1 MRTGFPAVP
10 RVSSARRFTAAVTAY
25 LLLLQLLVAGGFAV
39 PAAAQTPP
47 PRTPQ
52 ALGRLAAT
60 ASSPTY
66 SVVLNA
72 LTTGFDGI
80 SGIAAYE
87 PTNELA
93 IASDAAGHDFELIAA
108 DGTHRPFSSANGV
121 ASSARIATARG
132 DGAFRAGELFAAAGN
147 EIVRVSADGATVQS
161 VWATL
166 AGETTITAL
175 TVDRTGAF
183 GGDVI
188 AVTAA
193 GNVWRINAS
202 STATRVASIGVPL
215 GSVVTL
221 ANDPDRH
228 GPWAGCIVAGAAQQP
243 VLYAVTA
250 AGTVTPQ
257 QNSIVARDLAVVTP
271 HENFFGIDSA
281 DRKVWGAPA
290 DAFADVIGDVLVAQA
305 SPGILQRIHW
315 NGTSFESTE
324 VARVSQWQQIVFSPA
339 ALSEIKSA
347 KKPYDR
353 IAVVRHAPLLSSGRV
368 EGALWQLAPES
379 VTLDGNDAITSDLL
393 VPGTPQVT
401 VSGNPTFGGTIEGA
415 GERTPST
422 HAVTITGSSTL
433 GHLITRTDAMSLG
446 AVAAFTPTTNTRDA
460 VLTTATDTAGDFATL
475 RDLTISGKAAPVTV
489 PPGRYGRFSASG
501 RTTFIFG
508 TAGATTPAEYELDS
522 LTLSGGS
529 DLRIAGPVVL
539 TLNNGATLTGSTI
552 GAAESPR
559 QLIVR
564 LAGGALRIE
573 GKSVLYAIVRAP
585 QSTVTIDGG
594 GRLRGTLSCD
604 RLDLS
609 GTLQLTD
616 TDIPPP
622 PVNRPPVAD
631 AGADAWVVLPDSLTL
646 HGAATDDGLPN
657 GSTLATTWSRVS
669 GPADVAFSDV
679 HSLSPAVT
687 FTAPGTYVL
696 RLTASDT
703 LLASADDVTITVDP
717 PNTAPVVNA
726 GADQTIALPA
736 TATLAG
742 TATDDGYPRGSQL
755 GVTWSGPAGV
765 TFADAHA
772 TTTIAT
778 FAAAG
783 TYTLRLTAT
792 DDALTTFDEVVITVD
807 PQNASPVVN
816 AGADQAIALPTTA
829 TLAGTATD
837 DGYPRGSQLSVTW
850 SGPSGVTF
858 TDAHASIT
866 TATFAAAGT
875 YTLRLTATDGTLTA
889 FDEVV
894 ITVDPQNAAPVV
906 NAGADQ
912 IVELPAA
919 ATLAGTATDD
929 GYPRGSQ
936 LAITWSGPSSVV
948 FADPHAA
955 ATTATFAAAGLYTLR
970 LTATDGT
977 LTTSDDVVID
987 VRDPNQAPAVNAGAD
1002 QTIRLPK
1009 TAALSA
1015 TVNDDG
1021 RPSGAQLAITWSG
1034 PAGVTFADPHAA
1046 STIATFN
1053 APGTYVLRITANDSK
1068 LQASDEL
1075 TVTVL
1080 PANTAPVV
1088 SAGANQ
1094 TITLPAAATLQGTAT
1109 DDGVPS
1115 PLTYAWTKVS
1125 GPADV
1130 TFATPAAAATT
1141 ATFTLAGTYVLRL
1154 TASDG
1159 ELSASADMTVV
1170 VNPGNAA
1177 PVVNA
1182 GADQSID
1189 FSQPAIL
1196 AGSATDDGLPA
1207 GSALTYQW
1215 SVAGNAPGVTFSN
1228 ASAAT
1233 TTATFT
1239 AVGTYVLRLTVSDS
1253 ALSGSDDVTIHVGH
1267 IPVADFTTA
1276 GNRRNVARFHNDVAY
1291 FGDGANVAA
1300 FTSQLDTNTG
1310 PALFAIDHNPYSR
1323 WRTAN
1328 GQVANQSL
1336 TIALAGSGPRT
1347 IDRVR
1352 ILNFNQSNEG
1362 IRNFRV
1368 QVSATTADDAAFT
1381 TVLTDVAAYHDR
1393 IQEFP
1398 FSAPVEARYV
1408 RLVAVDNYGG
1418 TGASI
1423 RDIEVIGTGLA
1434 GIAHYV
1440 YPNNLASSREGAT
1453 VIDSST
1459 WVRNPS
1465 LAIDENTTTYWW
1477 GAATSGAYF
1486 TLQLPQHA
1494 LIDRVQ
1500 VLNGE
1505 GTSAVKDVRIEV
1517 ADTAAGPFTV
1527 AATATLIGTAANGYQ
1542 DIVFPNGPIS
1552 AGVVKFVAASNYGA
1566 SGSSVIVE
1574 LRLVPPAGSRSS
1586 VSNYD
1591 NIWERPEW
1599 MFDNN
1604 NQTGWYTQ
1612 SGHTVNESVV
1622 VRLDDADPAPIDRV
1636 ALMSLTSAAE
1646 SLKDFDILASNTTD
1660 DDAAFTTVVSGTLVN
1675 DFRPHEFVFP
1685 GGPVRAKYVKL
1696 LAKNNYGGPS
1706 IQVSMFE
1713 IRTARSEGNLIS
1725 APLASIAIRNQSPGQ
1740 AANGAKI
1747 VASSGGSPDVLLD
1760 YIEGPPWITP
1770 ARTNQFAVIQLGGT
1784 DPQTISGVRVGP
1796 WSSSINGTDQIRNFE
1811 VWVSST
1817 TTDPSAF
1824 VNVLTTTMP
1833 PNTAMQD
1840 FSFPGGAVSA
1850 RYVKYVPLS
1859 NSDPARVNIV
1869 TGLFDVLLP
1878 APPGG
1883 VIAGSAFNGGAF
1895 PQLATDG
1902 TNNSWS
1908 ANTSAQ
1914 PSLTFAMP
1922 DNAARLL
1929 YGMHFDFLSSSSAPK
1944 DYDVLVSTTTPDDA
1958 AFTLAYS
1965 GTVNLNQRDFYFG
1978 RTFEAKYVKLLW
1990 KSGYGSV
1997 ISITE
2002 MNLLTMTEDGAA
2014 PLGITDGITTSY
2026 LPNQLLDADVS
2037 NGLWLSGTT
2046 HAIPEVI
2053 GVALPNG
2060 AVWRI
2065 DRVALLGRT
2074 DCGTPCDGAMVRQFD
2089 IQVSA
2094 GDGSDASYQTV
2105 FTGALQ
2111 PDHTIQY
2118 FTFKPALA
2126 RYVRFVLR
2134 NNYAG
2139 AGEFQLLSAWA
2150 FSPQFGTQETRF
2162 VDMSST
2168 AGANIVSYAWDF
2180 GDGATSSERDPQHT
2194 YAQPGTYD
2202 VSLTITD
2209 AGGQTS
2215 RRTMP
2220 YHIVGAPAADFTWSP
2235 TIGNEVAQ
2243 VGFTDASTNN
2253 FGLFTSSNWSWGD
2266 NTNDNIYAAA
2276 ASHAWADN
2284 GIYNVTHTITNG
2296 RGITATVTKP
2306 VTIAN
2311 VPPTA
2316 NAGPDLTVAWGLDWG
2331 VQPSFSDVSVSDRP
2345 TIRCT
2350 WDFGDGATLDVP
2362 NCSTAAAP
2370 KHSYATPGTYDAHV
2384 TVTDKDGG
2392 ASSDVVRTTVTR
2404 RPSLVSYEGER
2415 AVTINQPIALK
2426 ALLREGI
2433 THERI
2438 ANETVVFN
2446 VGGQTASA
2454 VTSATGEAVAS
2465 LVYTGSST
2473 NPAISASFAGNTLY
2487 DASSLSF
2494 TVTCPAATQKLDVV
2508 VATDLVRSRTSMQLN
2523 QLELAEIAFSDARR
2537 NGDQISIIGYGNP
2550 PRMLQTLTSDY
2561 EAARKAIDGFTIY
2574 GSGLISAALDS
2585 ARTELTSSRH
2595 SGLAVP
2601 IAVVI
2606 TDGASYNTLAPA
2618 AATNLKATATRL
2630 VVVYVGGVDTNM
2642 ENNLRALASSSS
2654 DFYIARSYSDLLATL
2669 VNVEGAI
2676 CHVANVAPV
2685 VDAGPD
2691 QTITAAK
2698 TTLTGTVTDD
2708 GIPPAGPAVL
2718 WSKVSGPGKVRF
2730 DTPATRTT
2738 SVSFD
2743 TRGTYVLRL
2752 TANDQQY
2759 ATSDDVTITVDADI
2773 VNLPPV
2779 VNAGPDL
2786 FVSVPPVPPVPP
2798 LSLHTIGSSSRPIGI
2813 DYHQPTNKVV
2823 FSVDYPT
2830 GVPSNFA
2837 LIDADGTRTNFSSV
2851 SGLTD
2856 ELKIATARDEGNGM
2870 SRGGF
2875 QPGELFSG
2883 SGAPGVVIRISPDGK
2898 VVQNPWVTL
2907 PGETGLMRGS
2917 LYIDRTGVFG
2927 GDLVVVTTAG
2937 GVWRINAAG
2946 QATQLARVNTHLE
2959 GVTTVPNDPRYG
2971 PWAGKIIA
2979 GAEDQTLIYSI
2990 DPQGKVASHSLGIAP
3005 EDIDLI
3011 PANENFFGIDYDR
3024 SLVLGAPAA
3033 AFGNWIGDF
3042 IIVAETGQM
3051 YHVWWDGAAF
3061 QKVLVAQTQHWEHV
3075 TFAPAGLGDIGP
3087 IGVAATLTGS
3097 VNDDGLPIDGV
3108 PTVGWTQVSGP
3119 AQISF
3124 NPSASA
3130 ISQARFIVPG
3140 DYTLRLTANDGAL
3153 TATDDVVVRVSEG
3166 NHAPVVDAGADQT
3179 IVYPSTSAS
3188 LHGISMDDGLPAGST
3203 LTATWTTVNGPN
3215 GAVAAFADAHAAIT
3229 TATFPA
3235 AGTYILRLTVN
3246 DTQFDGTD
3254 DVVIT
3259 VTPAPI
3265 NKAPVVDAGA
3275 DVHFVNAQSSANLN
3289 GTVQDDGLPSGS
3301 TLSITWTK
3309 VSGPGDVTFAAG
3321 TAQSTK
3327 ATFSVAGDYV
3337 VKLTANDGALS
3348 TSDTVAVHAFIGTL
3362 ALTPGAA
3369 GPNVVGATQTM
3380 KAVLTDSGSNALF
3393 GETVTFSIE
3402 GANGRTFSTVTDTT
3416 GAAFFTYTGS
3426 TAGNDTVVATA
3437 GTAAVITSNPAAV
3450 TWVVPKQT
3458 ISATTIR
3465 ARFFTSNGSGGFN
3478 AAPDQPLI
3486 FEQNLPTLNL
3496 NPPAGTVPG
3505 NVSGVDVLNRPMV
3518 DVTTDVDG
3526 NFTGIII
3533 PRGNGASLGYDYLQD
3548 FNGVFT
3554 GSLNVASAGD
3564 ITFKFWADDGFVF
3577 GVGKGAS
3584 RVSGVNFNPPA
3595 SGVTGFEGYPL
3606 AGAYNTGTGADQ
3618 PRLVTVHFPAPG
3630 SYPFEVDYAECCV
3643 QGLAL
3648 TMGTTSAAGDRI
3660 IPPTISLAMSP
3671 YKFDAQPAGSTKS
3684 VDVRAFDAAGA
3695 PIASLPVDLRI
3706 TGANAQTL
3714 HGTTDAGGHVTFQYT
3729 GVHSGG
3735 DVLQATSTAAGT
3747 TAISN
3752 EVTIDRGTNTAPV
3765 ANAGADR
3772 TINKP
3777 TFTATLT
3784 GSYTDD
3790 GAPAA
3795 GPVSY
3800 LWTCTNC
3807 TTQSLI
3813 QSRHTL
3819 TTAIAFGTNT
3829 TVGNYTFRLTVSDG
3843 VLTSSD
3849 DVVVTLADPLPNQA
3863 PTVNA
3868 GADQTIYLPNNQVTL
3883 SATVADD
3890 GQPAPVTVSWTKVS
3904 GPGEVTFASSTSTTT
3919 TATFSAEGTYVV
3931 RITATDS
3938 ALSAS
3943 DDVTITVNPASPPP
3957 SVEITSPADGA
3968 VITDRTVVR
3977 GTIANAASWRLEY
3990 RLNANDQ
3997 AAANNPWMTIA
4008 TGTTS
4013 VTDAP
4018 LGTFDPTTL
4027 VNGTYKIRLSATN
4040 SAGDSIG
4047 TSIAVSVE
4055 GHLKPGLFSLE
4066 FHDLVVPVA
4075 GLELDVT
4082 RTYDSRDKRVGDFGY
4097 GWTLSYDRGH
4107 VEKSGVLGT
4116 GWQET
4121 LTGAVFD
4128 RQYCLTP
4135 TLSRFVTVTLPG
4147 DHVYRFRMATS
4158 PACQAL
4164 ASIDAADV
4172 VFQPVGS
4179 RHGTLQVVGEQ
4190 TVVVDGSKPG
4200 NVQLLTSD
4208 GSVFNPTRF
4217 RLTTE
4222 HGYVYEVDETG
4233 GVQSVRDRNGNKL
4246 TFSANGVTSS
4256 TGLSVGFTRD
4266 AQGRIGTVT
4275 DPAGNYINYSYDAH
4289 GDLATVTNQ
4298 VGETTRFTY
4307 DDRHDLVDYFDSAG
4321 RHAAKTEYDESGRVI
4336 AVTDGDGHRLT
4347 MSYDLDAHHQVNTDR
4362 KGHVR
4367 VYTYDGSG
4375 NILSIVDP
4383 DGKGV
4388 SATYDAEGHML
4399 THTNVLG
4406 QTKTMTY
4413 DARGNLLTV
4422 RDAAGHVTTM
4432 TYNQWN
4438 EITTRTDAGHHTI
4451 TREYDG
4457 LGNVLALV
4465 TPDGDRTVYTR
4476 DSQGNITDVKN
4487 PDGTHVSLIY
4497 DTKGRAVAVTDEAQH
4512 TTLHT
4517 YDDLGRRTSTTLPR
4531 GGAVSVGYDDAGRK
4545 TQTTA
4550 PDGDKWQ
4557 FGYDAAGQ
4565 MNAVTNAFGGRGEST
4580 LNTRGLPTTSTMTDG
4595 SQFGV
4600 AYDANDN
4607 VVGTTNTGAA
4617 SGSLALDDH
4626 DQVTGVTIG
4635 GLTSTY
4641 TNDALGR
4648 MTNETDARGYTSKT
4662 TYTASGE
4669 QESRTDGA
4677 GERTQFGYDDV
4688 GNMTTVTDP
4697 ESHTTTR
4704 TYDAYGRVLRVT
4716 AADGRYEELTY
4727 NWRGQPATRRDSGGH
4742 VTKYEYDVAGRLG
4755 KTTEPDGSA
4764 TTYTYDEDGN
4774 LTSIVGP
4781 SQDTFRF
4788 EYDSS
4793 DRLVKRTYPDGSYE
4807 TFTYS
4812 AEQVVQQVR
4821 RRDGHLVT
4829 TDSDPSERPVKTT
4842 FDDGTSLSR
4851 TYTPSGRPDVLT
4863 DAAGNLDYDYDLLG
4877 HITAVHRSAG
4887 PELQYTYDASGHI
4900 TSVSSP
4906 AGTTSYDYDGA
4917 GRMTKMTDGR
4927 GRETKYGYDHD
4938 SKLTSITYPNGM
4950 VATREY
4956 GTHEELTAVRAVSAT
4971 GTVLF
4976 AETYEHLGS
4985 GRISKVTRQDG
4996 SSVGY
5001 GYDDLGRLLTE
5012 TYKDAGG
5019 SAVRTIGYAYDAA
5032 GNRTSVSDSAAAG
5045 TQPYAYNGAL
5055 LASDGQHSYEYDE
5068 AGNVKSATQGST
5080 TTSYEYDVRGR
5091 LERIAFSSG
5100 GALTYDYDA
5109 NNDRVRSTDAAG
5121 NVTNYVLDTSG
5132 NLATV
5137 VAETDGSG
5145 HVAATYAYGAA
5156 GVSTMTRNGGD
5167 YYYVTDALGSVRM
5180 LVDAGGNVTDRYDY
5194 TAFGTLAA
5202 STGSTPN
5209 PFRFAGE
5216 QQDAETGL
5224 YFLRSRYYSP
5234 GIGRFL
5240 QRDSRFGTLDR
5251 SQSRNQYAYTEND
5264 PVNNIDPTGHDLADA
5279 MTGMAVHKFC
5289 GKIYIARFGDYFV
5302 TELGRRPNQG
5312 FPRTYFENGTAAYD
5326 RAIRGLD
5333 RAWNVLM
5340 EIGLRPD
5347 LREYTYGDVYEIK
5360 PLASVIL
5367 ARVQAV
5373 AYAVGLATSPI
5384 ETNGVPVS
5392 GAWRLGQDTFPW
5404 YNLEPE
5410 LGCHII
5416 APPITPAGTVL
5427 YSKSWLQ
5434 DLRDAVRAIEENE
5447 ELFAGEELAVEVA
5460 GETTAEAVT
5469 VIEGGGTVSVQ
5480 LELLL
5485 QSAPR
5490 LIVQYV
5496 IGAVQDEVAE
5506 AVMLSTFSGVPL

>member
-1 MRTGFPAVP
+1 
-10 RVSSARRFTAAVTAY
+10 VSSSRRFTAALTAY
-25 LLLLQLLVAGGFAV
+25 SLLLQLLVAGGFAV

-47 PRTPQ
+47 PMAPQ

-60 ASSPTY
+60 ASSSAY

-93 IASDAAGHDFELIAA
+93 IAADTAGHDFELIAA
-108 DGTHRPFSSANGV
+108 DGAHRPFSSANGLV
-121 ASSARIATARG
+121 SGARIATARG

-147 EIVRVSADGATVQS
+147 EIVRISADGASVQNA
-161 VWATL
+161 WATL
-166 AGETTITAL
+166 PGETSITAL
-175 TVDRTGAF
+175 TVDRTGSF

-250 AGTVTPQ
+250 SGTVTPQ
-257 QNSIVARDLAVVTP
+257 QTSAVARDLAVVTP
-271 HENFFGIDSA
+271 HENFFGIDSG
-281 DRKVWGAPA
+281 DHKVWGAPA
-290 DAFADVIGDVLVAQA
+290 DAFADIIGDVLVAQA
-305 SPGILQRIHW
+305 SPGILQRVHW
-315 NGTSFESTE
+315 NGTSFESAE

-353 IAVVRHAPLLSSGRV
+353 IAVVRHAPLVSSGRV

-401 VSGNPTFGGTIEGA
+401 VTGHPAFGGTIEGA

-422 HAVTITGSSTL
+422 HTVAITGSSTL
-433 GHLITRTDAMSLG
+433 GHLITRTDAMSLS

-460 VLTTATDTAGDFATL
+460 VLTTATDSAGDFATL
-475 RDLTISGKAAPVTV
+475 HDLTISGKAAPVTV

-508 TAGATTPAEYELDS
+508 VAGATAPAQYELDS

-529 DLRIAGPVVL
+529 DLRVAGPVIL

-552 GAAESPR
+552 GAAELPR

-564 LAGGALRIE
+564 LAGGALRID

-609 GTLQLTD
+609 GALQLTD

-631 AGADAWVVLPDSLTL
+631 AGADAWLALPDSLTL
-646 HGAATDDGLPN
+646 RGAATDDGLPT
-657 GSTLATTWSRVS
+657 GSTLTTTWSRVS
-669 GPADVAFSDV
+669 GPSDASFSDV

-726 GADQTIALPA
+726 GADQTIALPS
-736 TATLAG
+736 TATLTG

-755 GVTWSGPAGV
+755 
-765 TFADAHA
+765 D
-772 TTTIAT
+772 
-778 FAAAG
+778 
-783 TYTLRLTAT
+783 
-792 DDALTTFDEVVITVD
+792 
-807 PQNASPVVN
+807 
-816 AGADQAIALPTTA
+816 
-829 TLAGTATD
+829 
-837 DGYPRGSQLSVTW
+837 VTW

-858 TDAHASIT
+858 ADAHAKTT

-875 YTLRLTATDGTLTA
+875 YTLRLTATDGALTT

-912 IVELPAA
+912 NIALPGT
-919 ATLAGTATDD
+919 ATLAGAATDD

-936 LAITWSGPSSVV
+936 LAITWSAPAGVTFADAHAVNTTATFAAAGTYTLRLTGTDGTLTTFDEAVITVDPQNAAPTVNAGADQIVELPAPATLAGTATDDGYPHGSQLSVTWSGPSSVV
-948 FADPHAA
+948 FVDPHAA

-977 LTTSDDVVID
+977 LTTSDDVVLD
-987 VRDPNQAPAVNAGAD
+987 VRDPNQAPTVNAGAD
-1002 QTIRLPK
+1002 QTVRLPK

-1046 STIATFN
+1046 STTATFH
-1053 APGTYVLRITANDSK
+1053 AAGTYVLRITADDSK

-1080 PANTAPVV
+1080 PANTAPAV

-1094 TITLPAAATLQGTAT
+1094 TVTLPAAATLQGTAT

-1130 TFATPAAAATT
+1130 TFATPAASATT
-1141 ATFTLAGTYVLRL
+1141 ATFTVAGTYVLRL
-1154 TASDG
+1154 TTSDS
-1159 ELSASADMTVV
+1159 ELSASADVTVV

-1182 GADQSID
+1182 GPDQSID

-1196 AGSATDDGLPA
+1196 TGGATDDGLPA
-1207 GSALTYQW
+1207 GGALTYQW

-1228 ASAAT
+1228 ATSAT
-1233 TTATFT
+1233 TTATFS

-1253 ALSGSDDVTIHVGH
+1253 ALSGNDDVTIHVGH

-1276 GNRRNVARFHNDVAY
+1276 GNRRNVARFRNDVAY

-1300 FTSQLDTNTG
+1300 FTSQLDTNTAA
-1310 PALFAIDHNPYSR
+1310 ALFAIDHNPYSR
-1323 WRTAN
+1323 WRTAT

-1352 ILNFNQSNEG
+1352 ILNWNQSNEG

-1381 TVLTDVAAYHDR
+1381 TVVTAVAAYHDR

-1418 TGASI
+1418 TGVSI
-1423 RDIEVIGTGLA
+1423 RDLEVIGTGLA
-1434 GIAHYV
+1434 GIARYA
-1440 YPNNLASSREGAT
+1440 YPNNLASSREGTTIVDA
-1453 VIDSST
+1453 SA

-1465 LAIDENTTTYWW
+1465 QAIDENTTTFWY
-1477 GAATSGAYF
+1477 GAAASGSYF
-1486 TLQLPQHA
+1486 TLQLPQRA

-1505 GTSAVKDVRIEV
+1505 GTSAVKDVRIEI

-1527 AATATLIGTAANGYQ
+1527 AATATLNGTAANGYQ
-1542 DIVFPNGPIS
+1542 DIVFPNGPVS

-1566 SGSSVIVE
+1566 SGTSIIVE
-1574 LRLVPPAGSRSS
+1574 LRLVPPAGSRSA
-1586 VSNYD
+1586 VSNYN

-1604 NQTGWYTQ
+1604 SQTGWTTQ
-1612 SGHTVNESVV
+1612 SGHVSNESVV
-1622 VRLDDADPAPIDRV
+1622 VRLDDADPTPIDRV
-1636 ALMSLTSAAE
+1636 ALTSMTSSSE
-1646 SLKDFDILASNTTD
+1646 SLKDFDILVSNTTD

-1706 IQVSMFE
+1706 IEVSMFE

-1725 APLASIAIRNQSPGQ
+1725 APLAAIALRNQSPAQ
-1740 AANGAKI
+1740 AANGAKV
-1747 VASSGGSPDVLLD
+1747 VASSGGNADVLLD

-1770 ARTNQFAVIQLGGT
+1770 ARTNQFAIIQLGGT
-1784 DPQTISGVRVGP
+1784 NAQTINGVRVGA
-1796 WSSSINGTDQIRNFE
+1796 WTGSISGGDQIRDFE

-1817 TTDPSAF
+1817 TTDPPAF
-1824 VNVLTTTMP
+1824 DKVLAATVP
-1833 PNTAMQD
+1833 PATAMQD
-1840 FSFPGGAVSA
+1840 FFFPAVSA

-1859 NSDPARVNIV
+1859 NGSALVNIV
-1869 TGLFDVLLP
+1869 TGLFDVLQPVP
-1878 APPGG
+1878 AGG
-1883 VIAGSAFNGGAF
+1883 VVAGSAFNGGAF

-1902 TNNSWS
+1902 TNNGWIV
-1908 ANTSAQ
+1908 NTATQ
-1914 PSLTFAMP
+1914 PSLTLAMP
-1922 DNAARLL
+1922 DNATRLL
-1929 YGMHFDFLSSSSAPK
+1929 YGMHFDTLSSSSAPK

-1965 GTVNLNQRDFYFG
+1965 GTINLSQRDFYFG
-1978 RTFEAKYVKLLW
+1978 RTFEAKYVKLIW

-2046 HAIPEVI
+2046 HATPEVI

-2074 DCGTPCDGAMVRQFD
+2074 DCGTPCDGAIVRQFD

-2105 FTGALQ
+2105 YSGAMQ

-2118 FTFKPALA
+2118 FTFKPVLA

-2139 AGEFQLLSAWA
+2139 AGELQLLSAWA

-2209 AGGQTS
+2209 ADGQTS

-2220 YHIVGAPAADFTWSP
+2220 YHIVGAPAVDFTWSP
-2235 TIGNEVAQ
+2235 AIGNEVAA
-2243 VGFTDASTNN
+2243 VFFTDASTNN

-2266 NTNDNIYAAA
+2266 NTTDTIYAAT

-2284 GIYNVTHTITNG
+2284 GIYNVTHTVTNG

-2316 NAGPDLTVAWGLDWG
+2316 NAGADLTVAWGLDWG
-2331 VQPSFSDVSVSDRP
+2331 VLPSFSDVSASDRP
-2345 TIRCT
+2345 TIRCS
-2350 WDFGDGATLDVP
+2350 WDFGDGSTLDVP
-2362 NCSTAAAP
+2362 NCATAAAP
-2370 KHSYATPGTYDAHV
+2370 KHSYATPGTYDARV

-2392 ASSDVVRTTVTR
+2392 VSSDVVRTTVTR
-2404 RPSLVSYEGER
+2404 RPSLVSYEGEH

-2454 VTSATGEAVAS
+2454 ITSATGEAVTS
-2465 LVYTGSST
+2465 LVYTGSSA
-2473 NPAISASFAGNTLY
+2473 NPVISASFGGNTLY

-2508 VATDLVRSRTSMQLN
+2508 VATDLVRNRTATQLN

-2537 NGDQISIIGYGNP
+2537 NGDQISIIAYGNP
-2550 PRMLQTLTSDY
+2550 PKMLQTLTADT
-2561 EAARKAIDGFTIY
+2561 ELARKAIDGFTIY
-2574 GSGLISAALDS
+2574 GSGLMNAALDA

-2595 SGLAVP
+2595 SALAVP

-2606 TDGASYNTLAPA
+2606 TDSQSYNTTAPA
-2618 AATNLKATATRL
+2618 AATNLKATGTRL

-2642 ENNLRALASSSS
+2642 ENNLRALASSPS

-2698 TTLTGTVTDD
+2698 TTLAGTVTDD
-2708 GIPPAGPAVL
+2708 GIPPAGPTLL

-2730 DTPATRTT
+2730 DAPATRLT

-2752 TANDQQY
+2752 TANDLQY

-2798 LSLHTIGSSSRPIGI
+2798 LSLHTIRSDNNPVGI

-2823 FSVDYPT
+2823 FSVDYPS

-2837 LIDADGTRTNFSSV
+2837 LVGADGTRTNFSSV

-2898 VVQNPWVTL
+2898 VVQNPWVVL

-2917 LYIDRTGVFG
+2917 LYVDRTGVFG
-2927 GDLVVVTTAG
+2927 GDLIVVTTAG

-2946 QATQLARVNTHLE
+2946 HPTQLARINTHLE
-2959 GVTTVPNDPRYG
+2959 GVTTVPNDSRYG

-2979 GAEDQTLIYSI
+2979 GAENQTLIYSI
-2990 DPQGKVASHSLGIAP
+2990 DPQGRVTSYSLGIGP
-3005 EDIDLI
+3005 EDIDII
-3011 PANENFFGIDYDR
+3011 PPNENFFGVDYAQGI
-3024 SLVLGAPAA
+3024 VLGAPAA
-3033 AFGNWIGDF
+3033 AFSNWIGDF
-3042 IIVAETGQM
+3042 IIVVESGQM

-3087 IGVAATLTGS
+3087 VGIAATLNGS

-3108 PTVGWTQVSGP
+3108 PAVGWTQVSGP

-3153 TATDDVVVRVSEG
+3153 TSTDDVVVRVSEG
-3166 NHAPVVDAGADQT
+3166 NHAPVVDAGPDQT

-3188 LHGISMDDGLPAGST
+3188 LHGSSIDDGLPAGST
-3203 LTATWTTVNGPN
+3203 LTATWTTVSGPN
-3215 GAVAAFADAHAAIT
+3215 GAVAAFADAHAANT

-3265 NKAPVVDAGA
+3265 NKAPLVDAGA
-3275 DVHFVNAQSSANLN
+3275 DIHFVNAQLSANLA
-3289 GTVQDDGLPSGS
+3289 GSVQDDGLPSGS

-3309 VSGPGDVTFAAG
+3309 VSGPGNVTFATA
-3321 TAQSTK
+3321 TAQSTQ

-3337 VKLTANDGALS
+3337 VKLTASDGALS
-3348 TSDTVAVHAFIGTL
+3348 TSDTVAVHAFTG
-3362 ALTPGAA
+3362 ALTLTPSAA
-3369 GPNVVGATQTM
+3369 GPNVVGATQMM
-3380 KAVLTDSGSNALF
+3380 KAVLTDSAGSALF

-3416 GAAFFTYTGS
+3416 GTAFFTYTGS
-3426 TAGNDTVVATA
+3426 NAGNDTVVATA
-3437 GTAAVITSNPAAV
+3437 GTAAVITSNPATV
-3450 TWVVPKQT
+3450 TWIVPSRT

-3478 AAPDQPLI
+3478 ATPDQPLI
-3486 FEQNLPTLNL
+3486 FEQYLPTINL

-3518 DVTTDVDG
+3518 DVTTDVGG

-3533 PRGNGASLGYDYLQD
+3533 PRGNGASLGVDYLQD

-3554 GSLNVASAGD
+3554 GSFNVASAGD

-3577 GVGKGAS
+3577 GVGNNAS
-3584 RVSGVNFNPPA
+3584 RVGGANVNPPA
-3595 SGVTGFEGYPL
+3595 SGVTGFEGYPI

-3648 TMGTTSAAGDRI
+3648 TMGTTSAAGDSI

-3671 YKFDAQPAGSTKS
+3671 YKFDAQPVGSTQS

-3729 GVHSGG
+3729 GTNSGG
-3735 DVLQATSTAAGT
+3735 DLLQATSTVAGT

-3765 ANAGADR
+3765 ANAGTDR

-3777 TFTATLT
+3777 TFTTTLT

-3795 GPVSY
+3795 APVSY

-3819 TTAIAFGTNT
+3819 TTAITFGTNT
-3829 TVGNYTFRLTVSDG
+3829 TVGGYNFRLTVSDG
-3843 VLTSSD
+3843 ALTSND
-3849 DVVVTLADPLPNQA
+3849 DVVVTLADPVPNQA

-3868 GADQTIYLPNNQVTL
+3868 GADQTIYLPKNQVTL

-3904 GPGEVTFASSTSTTT
+3904 GPGDVTFATPTSTTT

-3931 RITATDS
+3931 RITTTDS

-3943 DDVTITVNPASPPP
+3943 DDVAITVNPAVPPP
-3957 SVEITSPADGA
+3957 VAEITSPQSGA
-3968 VITDRTVVR
+3968 TITDRTLFF
-3977 GTIANAASWRLEY
+3977 GTVGAGAAWHLDY
-3990 RLNANDQ
+3990 RLNGND
-3997 AAANNPWMTIA
+3997 AAAADTPWRTLA
-4008 TGTTS
+4008 SGSGPLTN
-4013 VTDAP
+4013 AP
-4018 LGTFDPTTL
+4018 LGTFDPTVLLNGIYKVRL
-4027 VNGTYKIRLSATN
+4027 VATDA
-4040 SAGDSIG
+4040 SGQTTVA
-4047 TSIAVSVE
+4047 TVSVVVD
-4055 GHLKPGLFSLE
+4055 GHLKVGLFSLT
-4066 FHDLVVPVA
+4066 FTDLQIPLPGMAIRV
-4075 GLELDVT
+4075 D
-4082 RTYDSRDKRVGDFGY
+4082 RTYDSRDTSAGDFGH
-4097 GWTLSYDRGH
+4097 GWRLNMSNAR
-4107 VEKSGVLGT
+4107 VQKSRVLGT
-4116 GWQET
+4116 GWKEVVSS
-4121 LTGAVFD
+4121 GPFP
-4128 RQYCLTP
+4128 QYCIAATAPHLVA
-4135 TLSRFVTVTLPG
+4135 FVMPDGTT
-4147 DHVYRFRMATS
+4147 YRFTVEPSPKCQPLAPIQTPVMTFVPMAGTH
-4158 PACQAL
+4158 
-4164 ASIDAADV
+4164 ASLEAEGENDV
-4172 VFQPVGS
+4172 I
-4179 RHGTLQVVGEQ
+4179 
-4190 TVVVDGSKPG
+4190 VDGPIPG
-4200 NVQLLTSD
+4200 PMSLVTSD
-4208 GSVFNPTRF
+4208 VQPYNPSTF
-4217 RLTTE
+4217 RLTDERGNTYRINETAGVQQITDRDQNVITISRDGITHSAGRSVAFVRDSLGRITSITDAAGKSLRYAYDASGDLHSFSDQTSRTTTYTYDAE
-4222 HGYVYEVDETG
+4222 HHLIDYIDSMGRRGIRNEYDATGRLVATTDAGGHTTKFDYDPLTRREVVTDRRGQTIVYEYDAHGGVLKITDADGLSRTATYDDYGHVLTSTDKLGHTEKYEYDPLGNITKKTDAEGRVSLFEYNSFGQVLSVTDTDNHRTTMEYDTG
-4233 GVQSVRDRNGNKL
+4233 GHLVKSTLADGSTMRFGYDAHGNLTTITDDQNHVRTMEYDAYGNVVKKTDPRGFFVRSTFDAMGNAL
-4246 TFSANGVTSS
+4246 TTTDAYGKITTFAYDAAGRLTS
-4256 TGLSVGFTRD
+4256 T
-4266 AQGRIGTVT
+4266 T
-4275 DPAGNYINYSYDAH
+4275 DPAGGVTKQEYDGAGQMSAHVDSRGNRTEVTSNAQTLPTSRKDADGTTLTLEYEPEDVLTKVTRSDGRVISSELTRTGDEKRVFVAPGVAITYELDDEGRRTAEIDPLGHKTTYELDNTGRQTAVVDALGERTQFQYNGAGQVTSIIDANHNEVKSAYDEMQRLVRSSFPDGSYFEYDYDTI
-4289 GDLATVTNQ
+4289 GRM
-4298 VGETTRFTY
+4298 TTSRDILGAVRKFGY
-4307 DDRHDLVDYFDSAG
+4307 DDSDNLSRVTEPNDVVTS
-4321 RHAAKTEYDESGRVI
+4321 TEYDGNGNLTSI
-4336 AVTDGDGHRLT
+4336 TDGR
-4347 MSYDLDAHHQVNTDR
+4347 
-4362 KGHVR
+4362 GHV
-4367 VYTYDGSG
+4367 VK
-4375 NILSIVDP
+4375 SI
-4383 DGKGV
+4383 
-4388 SATYDAEGHML
+4388 
-4399 THTNVLG
+4399 
-4406 QTKTMTY
+4406 
-4413 DARGNLLTV
+4413 
-4422 RDAAGHVTTM
+4422 
-4432 TYNQWN
+4432 
-4438 EITTRTDAGHHTI
+4438 
-4451 TREYDG
+4451 
-4457 LGNVLALV
+4457 
-4465 TPDGDRTVYTR
+4465 
-4476 DSQGNITDVKN
+4476 
-4487 PDGTHVSLIY
+4487 
-4497 DTKGRAVAVTDEAQH
+4497 
-4512 TTLHT
+4512 
-4517 YDDLGRRTSTTLPR
+4517 YDDLGRASTRTYVDGSAEHWTYEIGPAPKTFVNRAGQTTSFDYDARNRISTVHYADGT
-4531 GGAVSVGYDDAGRK
+4531 SVGLTYTPDDKLDVASGPAGAIDHDYDLRGNLLRATYSDGTIVSYTYDDANNR
-4545 TQTTA
+4545 TSMTTPA
-4550 PDGDKWQ
+4550 GTTTYEYDAVNRLTKVTDQHGHVTRY
-4557 FGYDAAGQ
+4557 GYDGI
-4565 MNAVTNAFGGRGEST
+4565 G
-4580 LNTRGLPTTSTMTDG
+4580 NTRTVEYPNGL
-4595 SQFGV
+4595 V
-4600 AYDANDN
+4600 
-4607 VVGTTNTGAA
+4607 
-4617 SGSLALDDH
+4617 
-4626 DQVTGVTIG
+4626 
-4635 GLTSTY
+4635 
-4641 TNDALGR
+4641 
-4648 MTNETDARGYTSKT
+4648 
-4662 TYTASGE
+4662 
-4669 QESRTDGA
+4669 
-4677 GERTQFGYDDV
+4677 
-4688 GNMTTVTDP
+4688 
-4697 ESHTTTR
+4697 TTR
-4704 TYDAYGRVLRVT
+4704 TFDGMNRVETTTTTKPDGTVLFGERYSYDSAGNRKEILSNDGSSILFTYDSLSRVDLETRL
-4716 AADGRYEELTY
+4716 AADGTI
-4727 NWRGQPATRRDSGGH
+4727 TRQ
-4742 VTKYEYDVAGRLG
+4742 
-4755 KTTEPDGSA
+4755 
-4764 TTYTYDEDGN
+4764 
-4774 LTSIVGP
+4774 I
-4781 SQDTFRF
+4781 
-4788 EYDSS
+4788 
-4793 DRLVKRTYPDGSYE
+4793 
-4807 TFTYS
+4807 
-4812 AEQVVQQVR
+4812 
-4821 RRDGHLVT
+4821 
-4829 TDSDPSERPVKTT
+4829 
-4842 FDDGTSLSR
+4842 
-4851 TYTPSGRPDVLT
+4851 
-4863 DAAGNLDYDYDLLG
+4863 DYDYDEVGNRKGVTDLMSGVQSESTFDAMDQLVSDG
-4877 HITAVHRSAG
+4877 TRTFAYDDNGNTRKIIDGTAVS
-4887 PELQYTYDASGHI
+4887 QYTYDAR
-4900 TSVSSP
+4900 
-4906 AGTTSYDYDGA
+4906 AQ
-4917 GRMTKMTDGR
+4917 
-4927 GRETKYGYDHD
+4927 
-4938 SKLTSITYPNGM
+4938 LTRVDLPGGG
-4950 VATREY
+4950 VV
-4956 GTHEELTAVRAVSAT
+4956 TH
-4971 GTVLF
+4971 
-4976 AETYEHLGS
+4976 
-4985 GRISKVTRQDG
+4985 
-4996 SSVGY
+4996 
-5001 GYDDLGRLLTE
+5001 
-5012 TYKDAGG
+5012 
-5019 SAVRTIGYAYDAA
+5019 
-5032 GNRTSVSDSAAAG
+5032 
-5045 TQPYAYNGAL
+5045 
-5055 LASDGQHSYEYDE
+5055 
-5068 AGNVKSATQGST
+5068 
-5080 TTSYEYDVRGR
+5080 
-5091 LERIAFSSG
+5091 
-5100 GALTYDYDA
+5100 DYDA
-5109 NNDRVRSTDAAG
+5109 KGDRVRTTSNGTVTELLHDPSELLGRVLLERDA
-5121 NVTNYVLDTSG
+5121 TKQ
-5132 NLATV
+5132 V
-5137 VAETDGSG
+5137 VADFVYGQEMISVDRDASEVYYIYDG
-5145 HVAATYAYGAA
+5145 
-5156 GVSTMTRNGGD
+5156 M
-5167 YYYVTDALGSVRM
+5167 GSVRA
-5180 LVDAGGNVTDRYDY
+5180 LADGTGTITDRYDY
-5194 TAFGTLAA
+5194 DAFGATLMHSGLSA
-5202 STGSTPN
+5202 N
-5209 PFRFAGE
+5209 EFLYRGE
-5216 QQDAETGL
+5216 RLDPATGL
-5224 YFLRSRYYSP
+5224 YHLHARDYDPRT
-5234 GIGRFL
+5234 GRFIE
-5240 QRDSRFGTLDR
+5240 RDALGGTV
-5251 SQSRNQYAYTEND
+5251 ND
-5264 PVNNIDPTGHDLADA
+5264 PRTLNRYVYALDNPVNRTDPSGHVSGGEG
-5279 MTGMAVHKFC
+5279 TIIHGIIGMW
-5289 GKIYIARFGDYFV
+5289 YARTCKCEPRLEWRLPRV
-5302 TELGRRPNQG
+5302 PWLGVFAKKAG
-5312 FPRTYFENGTAAYD
+5312 
-5326 RAIRGLD
+5326 GL
-5333 RAWNVLM
+5333 
-5340 EIGLRPD
+5340 GLRPD
-5347 LREYTYGDVYEIK
+5347 LVDSYLGEVYEVK
-5360 PLASVIL
+5360 PLSPYGIAAARPEAAGYVLALTLLTFADFIQPTTTGFPWHLGFETFRDPPPEAVAGLWVKGHSWFGPGAVIYTEDPQRLRKLSPKDYLLAAAAMSAAFLVDL
-5367 ARVQAV
+5367 ARWAGRGVVRVPAPVEAGGQM
-5373 AYAVGLATSPI
+5373 LARAQS
-5384 ETNGVPVS
+5384 
-5392 GAWRLGQDTFPW
+5392 LLM
-5404 YNLEPE
+5404 NLPE
-5410 LGCHII
+5410 LMQSQLR
-5416 APPITPAGTVL
+5416 ITINF
-5427 YSKSWLQ
+5427 LQ
-5434 DLRDAVRAIEENE
+5434 DMFGMKAALNDP
-5447 ELFAGEELAVEVA
+5447 
-5460 GETTAEAVT
+5460 T
-5469 VIEGGGTVSVQ
+5469 
-5480 LELLL
+5480 
-5485 QSAPR
+5485 
-5490 LIVQYV
+5490 
-5496 IGAVQDEVAE
+5496 
-5506 AVMLSTFSGVPL
+5506 